1 MIFFRLFFGWIL
13 QVAPFAVLCF
23 LPFTKQMRI
32 SYKRALGATSGLFLI
47 FGAAFALGGCS
58 LRGILPP
65 NQQLFNAVNIVFMM
79 TLIPCFLWYMYV
91 VKAPWPKKVF
101 VFSYSLT
108 GALIITS
115 IGNFISTRLYLN
127 VGGSDGLPY
136 REHTPLILLLLIFV
150 FLPPLILILRRY
162 YQPVADSFTAKEN
175 IYISFLSV
183 ALFALLA
190 SGLSYIDYNEL
201 YHPMSLFL
209 YTALLITFFVIY
221 AICFRMLGIVYE
233 KLIAQKKYDEVQRQL
248 TIQEA
253 QYRQI
258 TGNMENTRRM
268 RHDLRH
274 HLLTIQGFLKSG
286 EVEQAE
292 QYLSQT
298 IELSE
303 DYEIVKLCGNAVVN
317 LLVSYYQALAKEQG
331 VQFSARIAIPDDLPI
346 LDADLSVVIGN
357 LLENALYATGREQG
371 AFIRFNM
378 ICSGKMLAVTVDNS
392 FSGTVRMSG
401 EKYLSTKK
409 NHTGYGL
416 ESVEAIVEKYS
427 GGVEFAHE
435 GKVFHSSVMMG
446 LHPPMEGSPA

>member
-1 MIFFRLFFGWIL
+1 M
-13 QVAPFAVLCF
+13 
-23 LPFTKQMRI
+23 
-32 SYKRALGATSGLFLI
+32 I
-47 FGAAFALGGCS
+47 FGAAFALVGCG
-58 LRGILPP
+58 LRGILQP
-65 NQQLFNAVNIVFMM
+65 NHQLFSAVNIVFMM

-91 VKAPWPKKVF
+91 VKAPWPKRVF

-115 IGNFISTRLYLN
+115 IGNFISTRLYMN
-127 VGGSDGLPY
+127 VGGYDGLPY

-150 FLPPLILILRRY
+150 FLPPLTLILRRY

-201 YHPMSLFL
+201 FNPMSLFL
-209 YTALLITFFVIY
+209 YAAVLIVFFVIY
-221 AICFRMLGIVYE
+221 AICFRMLGIAHE
-233 KLIAQKKYDEVQRQL
+233 KLIAQRKYDEVQRQL
-248 TIQEA
+248 MIQEA

-258 TGNMENTRRM
+258 TENMENVRRM

-274 HLLTIQGFLKSG
+274 HLLTLQGFLKSG
-286 EVEQAE
+286 DLKQAE

-298 IELSE
+298 IKLSE
-303 DYEIVKLCGNAVVN
+303 EYEIVKLCDNAVVN
-317 LLVSYYQALAKEQG
+317 LVVGHYQALAKERG
-331 VQFSARIAIPDDLPI
+331 VQFAARIAIPDNIPI
-346 LDADLSVVIGN
+346 WDADLSVVIGN
-357 LLENALYATGREQG
+357 LLENALYAAGQEQE

-378 ICSGKMLAVTVDNS
+378 ICSGKMLAVAVDNS
-392 FSGTVRMSG
+392 FNGTVRTSG
-401 EKYLSTKK
+401 GKYLSTKK

-416 ESVEAIVEKYS
+416 ESVEAIAEKYS

-435 GKVFHSSVMMG
+435 GRVFHSSVMMG
-446 LHPPMEGSPA
+446 MHPPMSNIL